1 MTETKP
7 KTGGSSTS
15 TGSGGSLT
23 SLWERPG
30 YLVRRL
36 HQIHVA
42 IFLDECSDYAI
53 TPVQYAVMTAL
64 LNNPGADQ
72 VTLAH
77 DAGIDRTNIADVLA
91 RLAERGL
98 VKRESG
104 KQDRRMRVANLTQEG
119 DRIARDMEHA
129 SLSAQ
134 ARLMAPLSA
143 EKRDQLLSLM
153 GELVDANNE
162 FSRAPARRRPADEN
176 PRQEPPIKKGAA
188 EATPGFRIR

>member
-1 MTETKP
+1 MTDTHQI
-7 KTGGSSTS
+7 T
-15 TGSGGSLT
+15 GGSLT

-30 YLVRRL
+30 YLIRRL

-42 IFLDECSDYAI
+42 IFLEECSAYGI

-72 VTLAH
+72 VTISR
-77 DAGIDRTNIADVLA
+77 DAGIDRTNVADVLA
-91 RLAERGL
+91 RLAQRGL
-98 VKRESG
+98 VIREAG
-104 KQDRRMRVANLTQEG
+104 TRDRRMRVARLTAEG

-143 EKRDQLLSLM
+143 EKRNLLMALM
-153 GELVDANNE
+153 GELVEANNE
-162 FSRAPARRRPADEN
+162 FSRAPARRR
-176 PRQEPPIKKGAA
+176 
-188 EATPGFRIR
+188 TPGRNSA